1 MMVFKKTHISRIL
14 SVFVTLA
21 GSLMVSACFDIPSQ
35 PSEQK
40 SVSNVSVYIK
50 QGGKIDSSL
59 LKIHPQADAMIIA
72 TAHPSKYTGDL
83 DYEWYKEGKDN
94 KSAWLGNGEMYL
106 IPKNMESAKI
116 PNKLIAKDAE
126 NNEFVLH
133 FDIVI
138 NTPPTI
144 DSITKPLPNDTLYGN
159 TKTSFQFEWYSHDK
173 DNEDLTYTILM
184 DDKSYVVGEFNS
196 IRQSGFSAGEHTFQ
210 VIVTDNYGDSDTSD
224 VVKFF
229 LKGTEGKNK

>member
-21 GSLMVSACFDIPSQ
+21 GSFIVSACFDIPSE

-40 SVSNVSVYIK
+40 SVNKVSVYIK
-50 QGGKIDSSL
+50 QGEIVDSSL
-59 LKIHPQADAMIIA
+59 LKIHPQEDATIFA

-83 DYEWYKEGKDN
+83 DYEWYKEDV
-94 KSAWLGNGEMYL
+94 WLGNGEKYF
-106 IPKNMESAKI
+106 ITKNMAAKKI

-144 DSITKPLPNDTLYGN
+144 DSITKPQPNTAFYGN
-159 TKTSFQFEWYSHDK
+159 TKTSIQFEWYSHDK
-173 DNEDLTYTILM
+173 DNEDFTYTILM
-184 DDKSYVVGEFNS
+184 DDESYVVGEFNS
-196 IRQSGFSAGEHTFQ
+196 IRQSGFSEGEHTFQ

-229 LKGTEGKNK
+229 LKGTEDKNK